1 MSGWLSVSGIDGHK
15 EGGRAAML
23 KERFAETIFK
33 ATQQLRS
40 KKKPAESESES
51 SSEMRKKRRD
61 LMVLKI
67 RRREREIKDD
77 RALEKMAKSIRIY
90 DDILKTL

>member
-33 ATQQLRS
+33 ATQQLKS
-40 KKKPAESESES
+40 KKKQAESES
-51 SSEMRKKRRD
+51 SSEIRKKRRD
-61 LMVLKI
+61 LMMVK

-77 RALEKMAKSIRIY
+77 RALEKMAKSVRIY